1 MKKSF
6 VLAVIFGLIL
16 TGCDFG
22 KGNSVDEAENEKPNF
37 IIFFTDDL
45 GYNDIECYGA
55 PRIKT
60 PNLNKMAEE
69 GIKFTS
75 FYAQPVC
82 GPSRAALLTGSY
94 PIRIGEPQNTKGL
107 HTKLHPN
114 EITIAEILKTQDY
127 KTACIGKWHAGEG
140 EGQMPNEQGFD
151 YFFGTP
157 KYNGYTKLIEE
168 YEKIFK
174 WYA

>member
-1 MKKSF
+1 MQKRILLNLLVASLLLISAGCNNNRVAKED
-6 VLAVIFGLIL
+6 LA
-16 TGCDFG
+16 
-22 KGNSVDEAENEKPNF
+22 KKPNF

-45 GYNDIECYGA
+45 GYNDIECFGA

-60 PNLNKMAEE
+60 PHLDKMAEE
-69 GIKFTS
+69 GIKFTN

-114 EITIAEILKTQDY
+114 EITIAEVLKTQD
-127 KTACIGKWHAGEG
+127 
-140 EGQMPNEQGFD
+140 
-151 YFFGTP
+151 
-157 KYNGYTKLIEE
+157 
-168 YEKIFK
+168 
-174 WYA
+174 